1 MKNFFKKFRSYSFWI
16 SLSGALVLIF
26 NCFGR
31 IFGFKIENQVVEDVI
46 MTIAGALVML
56 GIVIMDV
63 DTKSEKNEEET
74 TKKDDE
80 KDQKEDE

>member
-26 NCFGR
+26 NCFGGV
-31 IFGFKIENQVVEDVI
+31 FGFKIENQVVEDVI

>member
-16 SLSGALVLIF
+16 SLSGAFVLIF

-63 DTKSEKNEEET
+63 DSKNEKDEEET
-74 TKKDDE
+74 TENEEKNNNKDSE
-80 KDQKEDE
+80 